1 MKQRIFDLISSL
13 IALLILAPVALLAW
27 PILLFLVGSP
37 IVFRQK
43 RTGLRGQVFVM
54 YKLRSMYRNA
64 ESTKTRHLELN
75 EAPWPMFKI
84 SADPRFV
91 RKGNLEIGRFLSRSG
106 LDELPQLWNVLRGEM
121 SLVGPRPLP
130 VSEAEAL
137 NKQDPTWYRWRHS
150 VRPGIF
156 SLWAFDSQHNKSLA
170 HWRRLEKATL
180 RLSLKEQLTV
190 IGKIILKQ
198 LKNLSK

>member
-1 MKQRIFDLISSL
+1 MALI
-13 IALLILAPVALLAW
+13 AW
-27 PILLFLVGSP
+27 PILLYLIGSP
-37 IVFRQK
+37 LLFRQK
-43 RTGLRGQVFVM
+43 RTGLRGQVFTM

-64 ESTKTRHLELN
+64 ESTKIRHLELN

-84 SADPRFV
+84 SQDPRFV
-91 RKGNLEIGRFLSRSG
+91 RSKGGLEVGRFLSRSG

-130 VSEAEAL
+130 VEEAEAL
-137 NKQDPTWYRWRHS
+137 RKQDPAWYKWRHS

-156 SLWAFDSQHNKSLA
+156 SLWAFDSQHNKSLT

-180 RLSLKEQLTV
+180 QLGLKGQITV

-198 LKNLSK
+198 LKNLFK